1 MNPIRRRSSLTAA
14 CKRFGRATGSGALP
28 SSRRGRA
35 VTLAAGPR
43 TLAEDKGMA
52 PSTVKI
58 WQGISKNRLPK
69 HPWRDDSEDRLPA

>member
-1 MNPIRRRSSLTAA
+1 M
-14 CKRFGRATGSGALP
+14 P

-43 TLAEDKGMA
+43 TLAEDMGMA
-52 PSTVKI
+52 PSAVKI